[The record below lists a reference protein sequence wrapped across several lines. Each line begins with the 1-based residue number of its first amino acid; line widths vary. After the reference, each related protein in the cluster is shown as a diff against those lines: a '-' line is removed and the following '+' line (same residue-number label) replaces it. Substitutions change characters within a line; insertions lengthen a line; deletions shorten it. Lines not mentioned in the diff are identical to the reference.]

1 MRPVVRDRELLSDDC
16 GHPRARPDLA
26 AEAVCLRPVREELR
40 NLRPLFGGQPGDG
53 TQMGVGAQ
61 PLVALLP
68 DGAHP
73 LADGSFGD
81 AEGGSNRLLFPAVA
95 LESERTVA
103 SQFHPI
109 S

>member
-1 MRPVVRDRELLSDDC
+1 MVRDRELLSDDF

-26 AEAVCLRPVREELR
+26 AEAVCFRPVREELR
-40 NLRPLFGGQPGDG
+40 NLRALFLGQPGDG
-53 TQMGVGAQ
+53 TRVRVRAQ

-73 LADGSFGD
+73 LADGPFGNT
-81 AEGGSNRLLFPAVA
+81 EGGGNRSRLPAVA
-95 LESERTVA
+95 LESERAVA
-103 SQFHPI
+103 SQLHPI